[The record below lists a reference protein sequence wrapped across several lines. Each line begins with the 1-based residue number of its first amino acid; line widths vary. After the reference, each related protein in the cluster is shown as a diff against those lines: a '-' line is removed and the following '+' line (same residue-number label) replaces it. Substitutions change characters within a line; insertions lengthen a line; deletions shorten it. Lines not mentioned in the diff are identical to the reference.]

1 VCFFIKSSISNK
13 APSRGSKC
21 FYGVWHY
28 PYATKRGVLLMK
40 KLTVGTDD
48 YCQKCMD
55 WREVD
60 EAGNCKICGCHIKK
74 SSNASKSSVEY
85 DLSDFT
91 PDHEEERD
99 SADE

>member
-1 VCFFIKSSISNK
+1 MPLNV
-13 APSRGSKC
+13 
-21 FYGVWHY
+21 
-28 PYATKRGVLLMK
+28 GVLRMK

-48 YCQKCMD
+48 FCPKCMD

-60 EAGNCKICGCHIKK
+60 EAGKCKVCGCHIKK
-74 SSNASKSSVEY
+74 QSHGSKSSLEY

-99 SADE
+99 SGEE